1 MPAHSA
7 IKEEEL
13 IGLSAPWTRLHR
25 RVTDAPG
32 TIVDLGCATW
42 DWSQRFFGAKR
53 VVGADPFEA
62 DPKVNGVEFFQGV
75 VTVVRGHVQ
84 ISREGTGS
92 STRCTAN
99 AVEVPAITLVD
110 LLSRYNVEEIAA
122 LKINTEGSEY
132 ELLINL
138 PEKLISKIDQIAV
151 SFHDFIGIGSAK
163 SVEAVLGYLRNWYDV
178 VMIDGRWS
186 WYLLVRRT

>member
-1 MPAHSA
+1 V
-7 IKEEEL
+7 IKEEDL
-13 IGLSAPWTRLHR
+13 IGLSEPWTRLHR

-32 TIVDLGCATW
+32 AVVDLGCATW
-42 DWSQRFFGAKR
+42 DWSQRFFGTKS
-53 VVGADPFEA
+53 VVGADPFET
-62 DPKVNGVEFFQGV
+62 DPKVAGVDFFQGV
-75 VTVVRGHVQ
+75 VSVVRGHVQ

-92 STRCTAN
+92 STRGTTN
-99 AVEVPAITLVD
+99 VVEVPAITLSD
-110 LLSRYNVEEIAA
+110 LLEHHRVAEIAA

-138 PEKLISKIDQIAV
+138 PEHLIYKIDQIAV

-163 SVEAVLGYLRNWYDV
+163 TVEAVLGYLRNWYDV

-186 WYLLVRRT
+186 WYLCVRRG